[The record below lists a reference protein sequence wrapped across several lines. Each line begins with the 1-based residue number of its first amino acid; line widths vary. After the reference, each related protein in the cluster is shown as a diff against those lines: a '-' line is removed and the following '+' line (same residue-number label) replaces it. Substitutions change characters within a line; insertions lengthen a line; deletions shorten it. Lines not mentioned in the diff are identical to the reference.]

1 MPREGRR
8 HNARPVWIE
17 LFSIEVDR
25 RLESPLKAPQLPS
38 RYSETIRAVPS
49 PSILVL
55 PMKLKIR
62 RINRFFNILLGALAM
77 MVVALTSAFITMRL
91 AIHGREVKVPNLTGL
106 TLSDASKQT
115 RALGLRLNLEN
126 RFYSPNTPS
135 GHVLAQSPAPGATV
149 RRQWAVRVTES
160 LGAQQVAIPD
170 VRAQSERTASINI
183 RRLGLE
189 LGVVAHVAAPGDP
202 GIVIAQT
209 PSPNAAGVDR
219 PRVSLL
225 LSEPEEA
232 ESPEAFVMPSLTGLT
247 LAGAAARAAAAGLH
261 IVSAEDLNLPAPTS
275 ATPSTTENP
284 PTATPA
290 APIKQASSVGTV
302 VAQTPLAGH
311 RVVKGD
317 PVHITLTN

>member
-1 MPREGRR
+1 MK
-8 HNARPVWIE
+8 
-17 LFSIEVDR
+17 L
-25 RLESPLKAPQLPS
+25 
-38 RYSETIRAVPS
+38 TIRRV
-49 PSILVL
+49 
-55 PMKLKIR
+55 
-62 RINRFFNILLGALAM
+62 NRFFNIVLGALAM
-77 MVVALTSAFITMRL
+77 LIVALTSAFITMRL

-106 TLSDASKQT
+106 TLADASRKT

-135 GHVLAQSPAPGATV
+135 GSILAQSPAPGATV
-149 RRQWAVRVTES
+149 RREWAVRVTES

-170 VRAQSERTASINI
+170 LLGQTERTASINI

-189 LGVVAHVAAPGDP
+189 PGVVAHIASSGEPGV
-202 GIVIAQT
+202 VIAQT
-209 PSPNAAGVDR
+209 PAPNAAGVDR

-247 LAGAAARAAAAGLH
+247 LGAAAARAAAAGLH
-261 IVSAEDLNLPAPTS
+261 IVSAEDLNLSTPAS
-275 ATPSTTENP
+275 ATPTTTS
-284 PTATPA
+284 PTPSATPDTTPPAA
-290 APIKQASSVGTV
+290 APPATTAQTLSVGTV
-302 VAQTPLAGH
+302 VTQFPAAGH